1 MNAPLQ
7 PPSDAFLSALNGVL
21 FSLMQWDQLATFWQ
35 KVDLDAGWYL
45 YALGEA
51 VPHSKANAAHVKQF
65 ILDIDALLHKEH
77 DEDYCGIVYADN
89 LEQPTFIKIYDPNH
103 LGSSCGSSC
112 TTSKSAILPGWIMSQ
127 MPPTE
132 LTPSWIVPQSRKRWW
147 EKLLSSLR

>member
-7 PPSDAFLSALNGVL
+7 PPSDAFLNALNGVL
-21 FSLMQWDQLATFWQ
+21 YSLMQWDQLSSFWQ
-35 KVDLDAGWYL
+35 KVDPAAGWYL

-51 VPHSKANAAHVKQF
+51 VPQSKADATHVKQF
-65 ILDIDALLHKEH
+65 IQNIDDLLRKEH
-77 DEDYCGIVYADN
+77 DEDYCGIVYADD

-103 LGSSCGSSC
+103 LGSSCGSSK
-112 TTSKSAILPGWIMSQ
+112 TAVLPGWVMSQ

-147 EKLLSSLR
+147 QNLLSSLR

>member
-21 FSLMQWDQLATFWQ
+21 FSLMQWDQLTSFWQ
-35 KVDLDAGWYL
+35 KIDPHAGWFL

-51 VPHSKANAAHVKQF
+51 VPKEKADAAHVQQF
-65 ILDIDALLHKEH
+65 IQNIDSLLHKEH
-77 DEDYCGIVYADN
+77 DEDYCGIVYADD
-89 LEQPTFIKIYDPNH
+89 LDHPTFIKIYDPNH
-103 LGSSCGSSC
+103 LGSSCGASK
-112 TTSKSAILPGWIMSQ
+112 TTILPGWVMSQ